1 MSSTPGATW
10 LMTNAYQ
17 HIVERAAKVNIW
29 NKRLGKYQQRQGNS
43 NFSVKNIWICMHD
56 CIHTKPCTPT
66 LVEFKVTVTN
76 ATFNITRSLTRN
88 VTVILYMWL
97 TKALKRICGIMLS
110 CVSSTLHNE
119 RFNFSWKSKGSR
131 IHWDPPSN
139 TEHSLK
145 PGNRE
150 QVIEMW
156 SQKWG
161 WVSDSRDP
169 SFELGRTNRKRE
181 RLGVLT

>member
-29 NKRLGKYQQRQGNS
+29 NKRLGKYQERQGNS
-43 NFSVKNIWICMHD
+43 NFSVKNIWICMRD

-97 TKALKRICGIMLS
+97 TKALKRICGMLLCSAVCPQPCIMNALIS
-110 CVSSTLHNE
+110 AENQRAAGYTGIPHPTLNTVWNQE
-119 RFNFSWKSKGSR
+119 TESR
-131 IHWDPPSN
+131 W
-139 TEHSLK
+139 
-145 PGNRE
+145 
-150 QVIEMW
+150 
-156 SQKWG
+156 
-161 WVSDSRDP
+161 
-169 SFELGRTNRKRE
+169 
-181 RLGVLT
+181 